1 MAGYDPPLDT
11 SLETMSHRLENKERP
26 TQIAHPWRA
35 TLRTLATAALALL
48 PLLPEIAR
56 AADIDTVPAVASV
69 LTIAAAIQRV
79 ITLPI
84 VDAWLTK
91 YLNLGSQPK
100 DTK

>member
-1 MAGYDPPLDT
+1 
-11 SLETMSHRLENKERP
+11 MSHRLDTEERP

-56 AADIDTVPAVASV
+56 AADIDTVPAVASA
-69 LTIAAAIQRV
+69 LAIATAVQRV
-79 ITLPI
+79 ITLPN

-100 DTK
+100 DPK

>member
-1 MAGYDPPLDT
+1 
-11 SLETMSHRLENKERP
+11 MSHRLENKARP

-56 AADIDTVPAVASV
+56 AADVDTVPAVAST
-69 LTIAAAIQRV
+69 LTIAAAVQRV
-79 ITLPI
+79 ITLPS

-91 YLNLGSQPK
+91 YLNFGSQPK